1 MIHSINHQTVFEYAT
16 TQKSVVQR
24 LHLKPLGTTQQH
36 LMDWDVEVNGGKIVL
51 ETVDYHG
58 NAVHLCNQYSDVEKI
73 EITHRGR
80 VRRAKLYYLR
90 GLAGKKARLRERDSH
105 RRTAGKKN

>member
-51 ETVDYHG
+51 EKF
-58 NAVHLCNQYSDVEKI
+58 NK
-73 EITHRGR
+73 
-80 VRRAKLYYLR
+80 
-90 GLAGKKARLRERDSH
+90 
-105 RRTAGKKN
+105 